1 MRVLL
6 IAGGWS
12 SEREVSLSGAR
23 QIEAALKR
31 LGHRVTFFDPSF
43 EFAGLIPAARA
54 QDFAFLNLHGQ
65 PGEDGLIQALL
76 ERAGCPYQGSGP
88 TSSFLALNK
97 AAAKCVF
104 EAANIPTPRWEL
116 TAGKPVSGRPIA
128 LPLPVFVKP
137 NMGGSS
143 VGMSLVRDEQDLLPA
158 LEQVFGMGE
167 AALVE
172 EYLPGVELTCGVLG
186 ERPLPLVLIRPR
198 AGEFFDYRSKY
209 AAGGAEEVCPAPV
222 DAALTEE
229 VQLLALAAHE
239 SLGLYCYSRADF
251 MVREGR
257 PYLLEVNTLPGMTP
271 TSLLPQA
278 AQAAGL
284 SFDDLVAELIR
295 IGLERPR

>member
-12 SEREVSLSGAR
+12 REREVSLSGAR
-23 QIEAALKR
+23 QIEAALRR
-31 LGHRVTFFDPSF
+31 LGHAVTFFDPSF
-43 EFAGLIPAARA
+43 EFAGLIPAARG
-54 QDFAFLNLHGQ
+54 QDFAFLNLHGS

-88 TSSFLALNK
+88 TGSFLALNK

-104 EAANIPTPRWEL
+104 ANAGIPTPRWEL
-116 TAGKPVSGRPIA
+116 VCAKPADGRPIA

-143 VGMSLVRDEQDLLPA
+143 VGMSLVRGEEELLPA
-158 LEQVFGMGE
+158 LDTVFAMGE

-186 ERPLPLVLIRPR
+186 DKPLPLVLIRPK
-198 AGEFFDYRSKY
+198 AASFFDYESKY
-209 AAGGAEEVCPAPV
+209 AEGGAEEICPAPV
-222 DAALTEE
+222 DAALTGEI
-229 VQLLALAAHE
+229 QRLALAAHQA
-239 SLGLYCYSRADF
+239 LGLYGYSRGDF
-251 MVREGR
+251 IVREGR

-278 AQAAGL
+278 ARAAGL

-295 IGLERPR
+295 IGLERRG

>member
-229 VQLLALAAHE
+229 VQRLALAAHE
-239 SLGLYCYSRADF
+239 ALGLYGYSRADF